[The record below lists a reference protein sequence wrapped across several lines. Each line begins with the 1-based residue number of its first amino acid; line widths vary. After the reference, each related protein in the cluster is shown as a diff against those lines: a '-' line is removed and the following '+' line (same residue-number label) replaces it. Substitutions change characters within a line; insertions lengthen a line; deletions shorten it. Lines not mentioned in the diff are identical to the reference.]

1 MAIGVD
7 NPKKP
12 GETVWL
18 FKVEDIRDL
27 IPDDIYKAFEEFYS
41 DAEQGG
47 YDASEEEWE
56 KWQSGY
62 FEEEKAYLDDVWDEL
77 ERMWEKINDRSKKL
91 DRGDLISG
99 FKLIRDL
106 IKSRLNNF

>member
-1 MAIGVD
+1 MAIGVY
-7 NPKKP
+7 NPHKP

-18 FKVEDIRDL
+18 FKFEDVRDL
-27 IPDDIYKAFEEFYS
+27 IPDDIYKAIEEFYS
-41 DAEQGG
+41 DAEQAG
-47 YDASEEEWE
+47 YDASEEGWE

-62 FEEEKAYLDDVWDEL
+62 FEEEQTFLTDVNEEL
-77 ERMWEKINDRSKKL
+77 ERMWEKLNDRSKKL

>member
-1 MAIGVD
+1 MAIGVY
-7 NPKKP
+7 NPHKP

-18 FKVEDIRDL
+18 FKFEDVRDL
-27 IPDDIYKAFEEFYS
+27 IPDDIYKAIEEFTS
-41 DAEQGG
+41 DAEQAG

-77 ERMWEKINDRSKKL
+77 ERMWEKLNDRSKKL

-99 FKLIRDL
+99 FKVLREL
-106 IKSRLNNF
+106 VQGRLKNF